1 MKKLTFLMA
10 TVGATILTLVAT
22 AISVGA
28 CHWGSHQPKEP
39 NMLG

>member
-1 MKKLTFLMA
+1 MKKFAFLMA
-10 TVGATILTLVAT
+10 TLGATVLTIVAT

-39 NMLG
+39 EILG